1 MRRMIVCLGVAGLVG
16 FAALSLAPV
25 PVQAA
30 GDKVTIC
37 HFAGHESSI
46 IKVRDFVTKEGDS
59 FCEAKLGGNVI
70 TISENAREAHGISKC
85 DPKVEKCPE
94 EEKPK
99 EEEPIIKKGL

>member
-1 MRRMIVCLGVAGLVG
+1 MRRMIVCLGGAGLLG

-46 IKVRDFVTKEGDS
+46 PKSGGDYVTKEGDS
-59 FCEAKLGGNVI
+59 FCEDKLGGNVI
-70 TISENAREAHGISKC
+70 TISEHAREAHGISKC
-85 DPKVEKCPE
+85 DPKVEKCEQE
-94 EEKPK
+94 EEIPK
-99 EEEPIIKKGL
+99 GEKGL